1 MTQVLTQATKK
12 VGNMMN
18 EVKFGNW
25 LKEFKS
31 VDRPIGNLAKDMLR
45 ADDVEKF
52 NRFKTVEDIPHELPY
67 KVYEV
72 AVEVFE
78 YYLIDSVDKYDI
90 GHLEAMLADKNGFT
104 ELTDYQRGLV
114 DGFVSGLKPARN
126 ISDKSRGTYEVK
138 HDFEALL
145 RLNNVPAYI
154 PQEQAEQI
162 LAEHGFEVKHG
173 ITNINNTDAMYSTRK
188 RLDISENG
196 VIVKLD
202 WNDQQVD

>member
-31 VDRPIGNLAKDMLR
+31 VDRPIGDLAKDMLR

-78 YYLIDSVDKYDI
+78 YYLVDSVDKHDI
-90 GHLEAMLADKNGFT
+90 EYILVKTFLEDSVIEDSSKDNG
-104 ELTDYQRGLV
+104 
-114 DGFVSGLKPARN
+114 
-126 ISDKSRGTYEVK
+126 
-138 HDFEALL
+138 
-145 RLNNVPAYI
+145 
-154 PQEQAEQI
+154 
-162 LAEHGFEVKHG
+162 G
-173 ITNINNTDAMYSTRK
+173 ITITETWRLFNIWLDENDHRSNLQRKQFNSQMEKLGYKKIKTRK
-188 RLDISENG
+188 HQSAEDTKSTSWSWYGLDLNIY
-196 VIVKLD
+196 
-202 WNDQQVD
+202 Q

>member
-78 YYLIDSVDKYDI
+78 YYLVDSVDKYDI
-90 GHLEAMLADKNGFT
+90 EYILVKAFLEDAVIDDLNKDNG
-104 ELTDYQRGLV
+104 
-114 DGFVSGLKPARN
+114 
-126 ISDKSRGTYEVK
+126 
-138 HDFEALL
+138 
-145 RLNNVPAYI
+145 
-154 PQEQAEQI
+154 
-162 LAEHGFEVKHG
+162 G
-173 ITNINNTDAMYSTRK
+173 ITITETWRLFNIWLDENDHSSNLQRKQFNNQIEKLGYKKIKTRK
-188 RLDISENG
+188 HQSKEATKSTSWSWYGLDLNIY
-196 VIVKLD
+196 
-202 WNDQQVD
+202 Q